1 MHPNQRQRV
10 RVRAAVN
17 LCLFPERPHPHRTT
31 GGAPPLTER
40 CLPPLSFPSG
50 PSAQRSR
57 RGGGGSSANPG
68 GAGRPTQVYRC
79 GGRCAVSGRTEPPRR
94 PLPAHPPRRALR
106 RPLAEHRAG
115 HGPRTAG
122 RPRLRAEVPPS
133 PQHLGLRA
141 DSRPSGPRLT

>member
-17 LCLFPERPHPHRTT
+17 LCLFPERPHPHRTA

-57 RGGGGSSANPG
+57 RGGGSSSSADPG

-79 GGRCAVSGRTEPPRR
+79 GGRCAVSGEDGASSPP
-94 PLPAHPPRRALR
+94 PPGPPAPPGAAPTARRAQGR
-106 RPLAEHRAG
+106 ARAPHGGQAAAEG
-115 HGPRTAG
+115 
-122 RPRLRAEVPPS
+122 
-133 PQHLGLRA
+133 
-141 DSRPSGPRLT
+141 